1 MNQYDHYP
9 LMAPV
14 NMFNMG
20 TWCGTSWNISVV
32 SNSTVSGIH
41 FNPDEGPIIR
51 FNVTGENGTE
61 GFCSVAI
68 PRSLLW
74 VDDGW
79 TIRVGDAEIKNYT
92 TMQDEEYTYLYF
104 AYNHSTKTVYII
116 GTHAVP
122 EFPSVIVILFFIST
136 TIPAIVFLRKRALTK
151 SRRR

>member
-14 NMFNMG
+14 NMFDIG

-32 SNSTVSGIH
+32 SNSMISGIH
-41 FNPDEGPIIR
+41 FNPNEGAIIR

-61 GFCSVAI
+61 GFCKVAI
-68 PRSLLW
+68 PRNLLW

-79 TIRVGDAEIKNYT
+79 TIQVGDKEIKNYT
-92 TMQDEEYTYLYF
+92 TVQDEKYTYLYF

-116 GTHAVP
+116 GTHVLP
-122 EFPSVIVILFFIST
+122 EFPSAIIIATFMIVT
-136 TIPAIVFLRKRALTK
+136 MPAIVLLRKRPLRK
-151 SRRR
+151 SRR